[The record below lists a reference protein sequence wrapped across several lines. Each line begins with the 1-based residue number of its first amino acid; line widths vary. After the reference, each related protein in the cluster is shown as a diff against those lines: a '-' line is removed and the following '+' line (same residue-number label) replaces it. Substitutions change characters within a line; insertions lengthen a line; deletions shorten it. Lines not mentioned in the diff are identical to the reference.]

1 MAGSLLSTAQ
11 ASWALHLLLAIFSA
25 VAIASSAPPAAGGSE
40 MYAGGP
46 GDIRGI
52 VVILGST
59 GLIGVAILRV
69 AYILLPKT
77 WRLYLDR
84 IEFSLVAI
92 LWICWTSATMAFS
105 AFTLEQGVCSPTL
118 PEVLLPTCPLLTFD
132 LSLLHLLSLCTFA
145 LLLVILSNALSPGY
159 YASLMD
165 DEEAAEAAGVGKPA
179 GEQGFVMWELAVGS
193 EANSPTLGPTRPEE
207 SPNTAST
214 SVSYGTLSP
223 TTALRNPYAPD
234 ATETQ
239 DTPEPLF
246 SAPAK
251 RDKFAEGRLWT
262 YLPMALCS
270 IGVAFAG
277 VVALNVGVMSSSV
290 VFVLVIAILSLIFSV
305 VCIKAHFS
313 KDQKSI
319 DGDSLISRRQTRAL
333 EVAAASSFFILW
345 PLAAIIYT
353 LHPSTPYLPCS
364 NPASSAVPSPR
375 EDADLEESAALCTA
389 SVVVVTLAWAAGWM
403 GLKRIMGLV
412 FPLADIKPSL
422 LDHAEGARGAGEEA
436 VSLLSKKRTQSNENE
451 VRRPQVGW
459 GRIVAG
465 EAFELGEEDEDG
477 EVIQL

>member
-1 MAGSLLSTAQ
+1 MAASLLSTAQ
-11 ASWALHLLLAIFSA
+11 AAWALHLLLAVFSA
-25 VAIASSAPPAAGGSE
+25 VAIASCAPAAAGGSE
-40 MYAGGP
+40 MYAGSP
-46 GDIRGI
+46 GDIRG
-52 VVILGST
+52 VVVVLGSS
-59 GLIGVAILRV
+59 GLIGVAILRI
-69 AYILLPKT
+69 AYITLPKT

-84 IEFSLVAI
+84 IEFSLIAM

-118 PEVLLPTCPLLTFD
+118 PEVLFPTCPLLTFD

-159 YASLMD
+159 YASLLE
-165 DEEAAEAAGVGKPA
+165 DEEVAEAAGVGKTT
-179 GEQGFVMWELAVGS
+179 GGQGFVMWELAVGS
-193 EANSPTLGPTRPEE
+193 ETGSPILGPSRAEDR
-207 SPNTAST
+207 PNTAST

-223 TTALRNPYAPD
+223 TTALRNPYAPEH
-234 ATETQ
+234 AEAQ
-239 DTPEPLF
+239 DTSDPLF
-246 SAPAK
+246 PAPTK
-251 RDKFAEGRLWT
+251 RDKFPEGRLWT

-290 VFVLVIAILSLIFSV
+290 VFVLVIAILSLIFSA

-313 KDQKSI
+313 RDQKPL
-319 DGDSLISRRQTRAL
+319 DGDSFISRRQMRAI
-333 EVAAASSFFILW
+333 EVAAASTFFILW

-389 SVVVVTLAWAAGWM
+389 SVVVVTLAWAAGWI

-412 FPLADIKPSL
+412 FPLADIKPSVVG
-422 LDHAEGARGAGEEA
+422 DAEGARGAGEEA

-451 VRRPQVGW
+451 IRRPQVGW

-465 EAFELGEEDEDG
+465 EAFELGEDEDC